1 MTTVTVLW
9 QHDASS
15 LAEAYRRGKADP
27 VDGVREC
34 LDRIHRI
41 GPALNAFTALAE
53 DAEAQAAESRGRLN
67 AEAPRGPLEGVPI
80 AVKDNLCVSGMP
92 AAWGS
97 KVFATKVC
105 EKDELPVKRLRDA
118 GAIIIGKTNTPEF
131 AVEGYT
137 ANTLFGVTRN
147 PWDLNLTPGG
157 SSGGSVAATA
167 AGLVPVAIGTDGGGS
182 IRRPAAY
189 TGLYGL
195 KPTIGRV
202 PRSGGLPQLLLDFE
216 VVGPLARTVR
226 DLKLLYSVLGGPD
239 RSDPQSRGVGERQST
254 GKASKAL
261 KILYVDRFGD
271 EPCDPLILQSCRKA
285 ADRLIDLGHNVEE
298 GALPINL
305 SALNQFWGT
314 VAQVGLARMRHAV
327 SGMRERA
334 GPQYQAM
341 ADLGDAVSATD
352 FLAGLEDIKT
362 LRSAV
367 SQVFAN
373 WDLIMTPA
381 CAAMPWAAENPFPGE
396 IDGKMAGPRGHA
408 IYTGWVNAS
417 GHPAIALPADPAPD
431 GLPIGF
437 QLIGDLAAEDLLLEI
452 AAVYEETHEGNVR
465 WPDVALG
472 DG

>member
-1 MTTVTVLW
+1 MAVTVLW
-9 QHDASS
+9 QHDASW
-15 LAEAYRRGKADP
+15 LADAYRRGMADP
-27 VDGVREC
+27 VEAVREC

-53 DAEAQAAESRGRLN
+53 DAEAQAAESSERLN
-67 AEAPRGPLEGVPI
+67 AKAPRGPLEGVPI
-80 AVKDNLCVSGMP
+80 AVKDSLCVSGMP

-97 KVFATKVC
+97 KVFATEVC

-131 AVEGYT
+131 ALEGYT
-137 ANTLFGVTRN
+137 ANALFGVTRN

-157 SSGGSVAATA
+157 SSGGSVAAVA

-216 VVGPLARTVR
+216 VFGPLARTVR
-226 DLKLLYSVLGGPD
+226 DLKLFYSVLGGPD
-239 RSDPQSRGVGERQST
+239 RSDPRSRGVGENQ
-254 GKASKAL
+254 KASKTL

-285 ADRLIDLGHNVEE
+285 ADRLANLGHHVEP
-298 GALPINL
+298 GVLPFDLAAIN
-305 SALNQFWGT
+305 AFWST
-314 VAQVGLARMRHAV
+314 IAQVGLAHMRRGV

-334 GPQYQAM
+334 SPQYQAM
-341 ADLGDAVSATD
+341 ADLGDAVSAIDILT
-352 FLAGLEDIKT
+352 GLEGIKT

-367 SQVFAN
+367 SQAFAN
-373 WDLIMTPA
+373 LDLIMTPA
-381 CAAMPWAAENPFPGE
+381 CAAMPWAAENPFPEE
-396 IDGKMAGPRGHA
+396 IDGKTVGPRGHA

-417 GHPAIALPADPAPD
+417 GHPGIALPADPAPD

-437 QLIGDLAAEDLLLEI
+437 QLIGDLATENLLLEI
-452 AAVYEETHEGNVR
+452 AAAYEETREGDIR
-465 WPDVALG
+465 WPDITLG
-472 DG
+472 DD

>member
-1 MTTVTVLW
+1 MTVLW

-15 LAEAYRRGKADP
+15 LADAYRRGKADP
-27 VDGVREC
+27 VEAVRET

-41 GPALNAFTALAE
+41 EPALNAFTALAE
-53 DAEAQAAESRGRLN
+53 DAEAQAAESRGRFN
-67 AEAPRGPLEGVPI
+67 AKAPRGPLDGIPI
-80 AVKDNLCVSGMP
+80 AVKDNLRVSGMP

-97 KVFATKVC
+97 KVFATETC

-147 PWDLNLTPGG
+147 PWNLNLTPGG
-157 SSGGSVAATA
+157 SSGGSVAAVA
-167 AGLVPVAIGTDGGGS
+167 AGLVQAAIGTDGGGS
-182 IRRPAAY
+182 IRRPAAF

-202 PRSGGLPQLLLDFE
+202 PRSGGQPQLLLDFE

-226 DLKLLYSVLGGPD
+226 DLKLFYSVLAGPD
-239 RSDPQSRGVGERQST
+239 RSDPQSRGVGESQSA
-254 GKASKAL
+254 GKAF
-261 KILYVDRFGD
+261 KILYIDRFGD
-271 EPCDPLILQSCRKA
+271 EPCDPIILQSCRKA
-285 ADRLIDLGHNVEE
+285 ADRLADLGHHVVP
-298 GALPINL
+298 GVLPFDL
-305 SALNQFWGT
+305 SAINKFWGT
-314 VAQVGLARMRHAV
+314 VAQVGLARMRRAIPDMQHH
-327 SGMRERA
+327 A
-334 GPQYQAM
+334 GPQYLAM
-341 ADLGDAVSATD
+341 ADLGDAVSAAD
-352 FLAGLEDIKT
+352 FLAGLEDVGM

-367 SQVFAN
+367 SQAFEN

-381 CAAMPWAAENPFPGE
+381 CAAMPWAAENPFPEE
-396 IDGKMAGPRGHA
+396 IDRRAVGPRGHA

-417 GHPAIALPADPAPD
+417 GHPAITLPADPAPD

-437 QLIGDLAAEDLLLEI
+437 QLIGDLAGEDLLFEL
-452 AAVYEETHEGNVR
+452 AAAYEETRKGDVR
-465 WPDVALG
+465 WPDIALG